1 MFQTLPST
9 VQEFSTWTWA
19 QIEPYYRDLLDRPLA
34 EDSIA
39 QWLADWTR
47 LQQLLD
53 ETFTRLRIAT
63 TVNTED
69 KAAAERLQAM
79 MVSIVEPSQT
89 AEQKLKQKLLASGLT
104 LPGMEIPIR
113 NLRTEAGLFTQAN
126 VPLFT
131 QEVELGLRYDRISGA
146 QTVVWEGQERTLIQM
161 KTLLQSDD
169 RALRETVWRRI
180 AERRLQDRAALN
192 DLWTEYLSLRAKMA
206 ANAGFSSYRDLRW
219 KQLKRFDYTP
229 ADCQT
234 FHAAIEQ
241 VVVPA
246 ATRVYERQRA
256 LLGVESLRPWDL
268 DRDDVYHPTRPPL
281 YPFQNI
287 EELEYKAEAI
297 FHKVDPELGDYF
309 TTMRREKL
317 LDLGN
322 RKGKAPGGYQS
333 SLVHA
338 KRPFIFM
345 NAVGVHDDVQTLLHE
360 GGHAFHW
367 FEASRLP
374 YVMQWDYGAEIAEVA
389 SMSMELLAA
398 PYLTQDCGGYYSAP
412 DAAHARIHHLE
423 RAILFWP
430 YMAVVD
436 AFQHWVYTHIDQAAD
451 PARCDAQW
459 GELWSR
465 FIPGVDWSGL
475 EDARVTGWQRKL
487 HIYKYPFYYVDY
499 GLAQVGAV
507 QVWRNALKDQAGAV
521 RRYREALTL
530 GGTRSLPELF
540 AAAGAKFAFD
550 AATLGELVAL
560 MEQTIADLGAQ
571 VH

>member
-1 MFQTLPST
+1 MFETLPPT
-9 VQEFSTWTWA
+9 VQEFSTWNWA
-19 QIEPYYRDLLDRPLA
+19 QIEPYYRDLQDRPLT
-34 EDSIA
+34 EDSVA
-39 QWLADWTR
+39 EWLADWTH

-69 KAAAERLQAM
+69 SAAAERLQTM
-79 MVSIVEPSQT
+79 MVNIAEPSQI
-89 AEQKLKQKLLASGLT
+89 AEQKLKEKLLASGLT
-104 LPGMEIPIR
+104 PVGMEIPIK
-113 NLRTEAGLFTQAN
+113 NLQTEAELFTEAN

-146 QTVVWEGQERTLIQM
+146 QTVVWEGEERTLIQL

-169 RALRETVWRRI
+169 RALREMVWRKI

-192 DLWTEYLSLRAKMA
+192 ELWKEYLPLRAKMA
-206 ANAGFSSYRDLRW
+206 ANAGFQNYRDLRW
-219 KQLKRFDYTP
+219 KQFKRFDYTP
-229 ADCQT
+229 ADCET
-234 FHAAIEQ
+234 FHAAIEE

-281 YPFQNI
+281 YPFQSV
-287 EELEYKAEAI
+287 EELESKAEAI
-297 FHKVDPELGDYF
+297 FHKVDPELGEYF
-309 TTMRREKL
+309 STMRREKL
-317 LDLGN
+317 LDLDN

-374 YVMQWDYGAEIAEVA
+374 YAMQWDYGAEIAEVA

-398 PYLTQDCGGYYSAP
+398 PYLSEADGGYYSP
-412 DAAHARIHHLE
+412 KDAAHARIHHLE

-451 PARCDAQW
+451 PAACDAKW
-459 GELWSR
+459 GELWAR

-487 HIYKYPFYYVDY
+487 HIFKYPFYYVDY
-499 GLAQVGAV
+499 GLAQMGAV

-521 RRYREALTL
+521 RRYREALAL
-530 GGTRSLPELF
+530 GGTRPLPELF

>member
-1 MFQTLPST
+1 
-9 VQEFSTWTWA
+9 
-19 QIEPYYRDLLDRPLA
+19 
-34 EDSIA
+34 
-39 QWLADWTR
+39 
-47 LQQLLD
+47 
-53 ETFTRLRIAT
+53 
-63 TVNTED
+63 
-69 KAAAERLQAM
+69 
-79 MVSIVEPSQT
+79 
-89 AEQKLKQKLLASGLT
+89 
-104 LPGMEIPIR
+104 MEIPLK
-113 NLRTEAGLFTQAN
+113 NLRTEAELFTEAN

-146 QTVVWEGQERTLIQM
+146 QTVVWDGEERTLIQM
-161 KTLLQSDD
+161 KPLLQSDD
-169 RALRETVWRRI
+169 RALREIVWRRI

-192 DLWTEYLSLRAKMA
+192 ALWTEFLPLRSKMA
-206 ANAGFSSYRDLRW
+206 ANAGFQNYRDLRW
-219 KQLKRFDYTP
+219 KQFKRFDYTP
-229 ADCQT
+229 ADCET

-241 VVVPA
+241 MVVPA

-256 LLGVESLRPWDL
+256 LLGAESLRPWDL

-281 YPFQNI
+281 YPFENV
-287 EELEYKAEAI
+287 EELERKAEAI

-309 TTMRREKL
+309 SIMRREKL

-374 YVMQWDYGAEIAEVA
+374 YAMQWDYGAEIAEVA

-398 PYLTQDCGGYYSAP
+398 PYLTEADGGYYSAP

-451 PARCDAQW
+451 PANCDAKW

-487 HIYKYPFYYVDY
+487 HIYKIPFYYVDY
-499 GLAQVGAV
+499 GLAQMGAV

-521 RRYREALTL
+521 RRYREALAL
-530 GGTRSLPELF
+530 GGTRPLPELF